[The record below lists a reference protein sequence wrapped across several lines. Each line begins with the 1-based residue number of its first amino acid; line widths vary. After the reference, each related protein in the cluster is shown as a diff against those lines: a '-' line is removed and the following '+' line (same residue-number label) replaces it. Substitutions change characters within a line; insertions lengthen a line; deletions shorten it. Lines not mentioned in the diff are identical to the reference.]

1 MKRKYILLLLLV
13 IFTVSAVL
21 IGCNEQEPAG
31 KGLFQVTPFTG
42 TSGFSDAKVMPTEI
56 PAATEPSIQLHYY
69 RKNSA
74 DYKKWGFWMWQV
86 GAEGALYS
94 INYQD
99 DFGGVAVYPLSTFGD
114 SVVANGMGI
123 IPRLQSGWTKD
134 GDADR
139 MLSFEGMTLDENNY
153 YHVYIVQ
160 GDISLYKKLDQ
171 TVTDRVTDLRYGLS
185 AEFESEKTVRITTAT
200 AVKSVAI
207 KENNTVLLQKD
218 VEKTANILYKMPD
231 NMQADLNNSY
241 TVEVTFED
249 GTVKSTNVA
258 ITALYSTDAFNDL
271 YYYDGELGAIYAADK
286 TVFRV
291 WSPVS
296 SSITLNVYNQGHGSE
311 TPITY
316 AMTKG
321 EKGVFEVTVTG
332 DLGGKYYTYTVVNS
346 SYPSGQEIVDPYAKS
361 AGLNGLRGQI
371 VDFSKTNPDGWDSVK
386 LNEYDRK
393 ELTVWET
400 HVADVTSSTTWT
412 GNEQW
417 RKKFLGM
424 TQRGTTYTKDNVTV
438 TTGFDHIK
446 ELGVNAVQ
454 LVPIFDQ
461 ANDESNVSFNW
472 GYNPLNYNVLE
483 GAYSTD
489 ATDGYVRIREFKQL
503 VKAYS
508 DAGINI
514 IMDVVYNHVNAAAG
528 SNFDVLMPGYYYRYT
543 SSGALSNGSGCGNET
558 ASENKMFRKF
568 IIDSTEFWATEYKL
582 GGFRFDLMG
591 VHDIETMNAVAA
603 NLKGVNSYITVYG
616 EPWTG
621 GTVALAAGKQAVQ
634 KNANSLVGVGQ
645 FNDQMRDA
653 LVKGGLN
660 PANEKGWATSVDS
673 NYNAKND
680 VAKIISGLKGITDTG
695 SYTIADANKTV
706 NYVTCHDNYTLYDR
720 IMATGQFRA
729 SSASHVAIARKLAV
743 LADSVVF
750 TSCGTTFMLAGDEFL
765 RTKGGDSNSYSSSYE
780 VNELDYSLKVQN
792 KDVFDI
798 FCKLIAFKQNTKT
811 LHLDTDKLSTVGYS
825 AKSIDNGN
833 TIQIT
838 FREGNK
844 EYKIVH
850 ANYNTGA
857 VVDFSGYTLVLD
869 TIGNTELTAQTAM
882 QKAQTIIAY
891 K

>member
-1 MKRKYILLLLLV
+1 MKKKYVLLLLFV
-13 IFTVSAVL
+13 VFAVSTVL
-21 IGCNEQEPAG
+21 IGCNEQTPAG
-31 KGLFQVTPFTG
+31 KGLFEITPFSG
-42 TSGFSDAKVMPTEI
+42 TSGFSDEKVLPTEI

-74 DYKKWGFWMWQV
+74 DYKKWGFWLWQI
-86 GAEGALYS
+86 GGEGDVYGL
-94 INYQD
+94 NYQD
-99 DFGGVAVYPLSTFGD
+99 DFGGVAVYSLSRFGD
-114 SVVANGMGI
+114 SVVANGLGI

-139 MLSFEGMTLDENNY
+139 MLSFDGLTLDENNY

-160 GDISLYKKLDQ
+160 GDISLYKQLDQ
-171 TVTDRVTDLRYGLS
+171 TVQNKVVDLRYGLS
-185 AEFESEKTVRITTAT
+185 AEFASERTVKITTAT
-200 AVKSVAI
+200 AVTSVAI

-218 VEKTANILYKMPD
+218 VEKTASILYKMPD
-231 NMQADLNNSY
+231 GMQADLNNSY

-249 GTVKSTNVA
+249 GTVKSTGVA
-258 ITALYSTDAFNDL
+258 ITALYSTDAFNEL
-271 YYYDGELGAIYAADK
+271 YYYDGELGAIYSADK
-286 TVFRV
+286 TIFRV

-296 SSITLNVYNQGHGSE
+296 TSITLNIYQQGHGSE
-311 TPITY
+311 QPATH

-321 EKGVFEVTVTG
+321 DKGVFEVTVDG

-346 SYPSGQEIVDPYAKS
+346 SYPNGQEIVDPYAKS

-400 HVADVTSSTTWT
+400 HVADVTSSATWT
-412 GNEQW
+412 GNETY

-424 TQRGTTYTKDNVTV
+424 AQTGTTYTKGDVTV

-568 IIDSTEFWATEYKL
+568 IIDSTEFWAAEYKL

-603 NLKGVNSYITVYG
+603 NLKEVNSYITVYG

-621 GTVALAAGKQAVQ
+621 GTVALEASKQAVQ

-653 LVKGGLN
+653 LIKGGLN
-660 PANEKGWATSVDS
+660 PKDEKGWATSVGS
-673 NYNAKND
+673 YNAAND
-680 VAKIISGLKGITDTG
+680 AAKIVGGLKGITDTG
-695 SYTIADANKTV
+695 SITIADANKTV

-729 SSASHVAIARKLAV
+729 TSANHVAIARKLAV

-765 RTKGGDSNSYSSSYE
+765 RTKGGDSNSYSSSYK
-780 VNELDYSLKVQN
+780 VNELDYSLKIQN
-792 KDVFDI
+792 NDVFEI
-798 FCKLIAFKQNTKT
+798 FRTLIAFKQNTKA

-825 AKSIDNGN
+825 AKAIDNGN

-838 FREGNK
+838 FREDGK

-850 ANYNTGA
+850 ANYNTKA

-869 TIGNTELTAQTAM
+869 TIGDTELTAQTAM